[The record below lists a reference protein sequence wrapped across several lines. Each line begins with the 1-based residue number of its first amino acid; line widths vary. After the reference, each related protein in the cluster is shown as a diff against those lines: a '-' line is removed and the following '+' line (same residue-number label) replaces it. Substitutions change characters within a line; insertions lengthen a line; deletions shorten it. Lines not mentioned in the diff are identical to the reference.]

1 MKTSTKIE
9 QEIVVKRTY
18 IENVYENDKESPEFI
33 IIRFLV
39 YVPGQENLI
48 FGYHEEDWVYYAIN
62 QEWQNRDPESRSVL
76 CKFLGVE
83 NDVCIQTIL
92 NLLKDA
98 EFVTTRYTT
107 TVEIKEGHSLPT
119 CGSCKYWSEGYC
131 EFMKQN
137 IPEDHIIPC
146 SREFFEP
153 KAPNNV

>member
-9 QEIVVKRTY
+9 QDIVVKRTY
-18 IENVYENDKESPEFI
+18 IENVCENGDENLIFI
-33 IIRFLV
+33 LIKFLV
-39 YVPGQENLI
+39 YVPGQESLTR
-48 FGYHEEDWVYYAIN
+48 GSDEESWVYDIN
-62 QEWQNRDPESRSVL
+62 AQEWQPADPNAASL
-76 CKFLGVE
+76 LHTFFGVE
-83 NDVCIQTIL
+83 NDVFIQNIL
-92 NLLKDA
+92 TLLKDA
-98 EFVTTRYTT
+98 EVVATRYTI